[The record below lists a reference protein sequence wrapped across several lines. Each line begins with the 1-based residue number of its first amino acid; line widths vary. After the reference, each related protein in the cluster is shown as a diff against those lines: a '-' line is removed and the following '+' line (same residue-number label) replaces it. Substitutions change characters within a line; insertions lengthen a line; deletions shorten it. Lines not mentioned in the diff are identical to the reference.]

1 MVGPMRRICLLL
13 SFVALCATTLTV
25 APAGPARAHGATQA
39 TNAMT
44 PSDMDALAYQQLRG
58 GRSDARIGSRPAL
71 GLLSAALRGPTTS
84 SPHAGPDRPSR
95 AVLLDGSDRWRSL
108 LLGAPPLVA

>member
-1 MVGPMRRICLLL
+1 MRRICVLL

-39 TNAMT
+39 TVPSTT
-44 PSDMDALAYQQLRG
+44 PSDTVALAHHLRS
-58 GRSDARIGSRPAL
+58 GRSDARIGFRPAL
-71 GLLSAALRGPTTS
+71 GLLSAASKGPITF
-84 SPHAGPDRPSR
+84 SPHAGQNRTSGV
-95 AVLLDGSDRWRSL
+95 VLLDGSDRWRSL